1 MNRRETVERLD
12 FDDHQSFDD
21 EIRSVGAVD
30 VHTVIDQWKRLL
42 RCAVRRNATQ
52 STGTPV
58 GFLEETRAD
67 SDESGSRPR

>member
-1 MNRRETVERLD
+1 MNRRETVERPD

-42 RCAVRRNATQ
+42 RFDAQ
-52 STGTPV
+52 SGGMQLKAQAPQ
-58 GFLEETRAD
+58 
-67 SDESGSRPR
+67 